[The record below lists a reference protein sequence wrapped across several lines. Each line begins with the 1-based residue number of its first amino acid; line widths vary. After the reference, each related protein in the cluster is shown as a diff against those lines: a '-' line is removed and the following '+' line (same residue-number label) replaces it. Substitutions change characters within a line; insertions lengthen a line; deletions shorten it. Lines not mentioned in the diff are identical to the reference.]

1 MGGRGTYSL
10 GQSPAYTYKTV
21 GMIGDT
27 KILIP
32 IDQTKALKLPEES
45 HTRESKCVL
54 FDKEGVF
61 HQYREY
67 NNDHKAVLEI
77 GYHLERSLGTGNIL
91 HIHVHGEPG
100 VDNHNH
106 QTTVKRRLTRAE
118 YLKYRKLF
126 KGVLLD
132 EGKYFN

>member
-45 HTRESKCVL
+45 HTRESKYVL

-67 NNDHKAVLEI
+67 NNDHKVVL
-77 GYHLERSLGTGNIL
+77 
-91 HIHVHGEPG
+91 
-100 VDNHNH
+100 
-106 QTTVKRRLTRAE
+106 
-118 YLKYRKLF
+118 
-126 KGVLLD
+126 
-132 EGKYFN
+132 

>member
-45 HTRESKCVL
+45 HTRESKYVL
-54 FDKEGVF
+54 FDKEG
-61 HQYREY
+61 
-67 NNDHKAVLEI
+67 A
-77 GYHLERSLGTGNIL
+77 NI
-91 HIHVHGEPG
+91 
-100 VDNHNH
+100 
-106 QTTVKRRLTRAE
+106 TTITKLCWKSAIILNALWEQAIFFTFIFTESPALTITITKRP
-118 YLKYRKLF
+118 
-126 KGVLLD
+126 
-132 EGKYFN
+132 